1 MQTAL
6 LILAAASAATVLASP
21 SQQPPPCDDSL
32 GPIVSVVTSFST
44 TASAAAA
51 SSTVPTASAVSS
63 TTASAAT
70 TASPAAKV
78 LTLTAAE
85 SSIVAGGFLT
95 FSWKNAKPS
104 SSDDWIV
111 FTPSGKPSESNF
123 FKDCWQYTYGDTYK
137 LGTAATASGSISVK
151 VPATP
156 GTYTAFYCLNGGFDC
171 PASVKVTVT
180 APQVTCRAKGTTA
193 SAIQNV
199 VIVISENHS
208 FDSYFGN
215 YCTAP
220 AGSNPTCHEGRECC
234 AAITP
239 SINGVKPIVLNDVSN
254 MAYDNDHHSHSEICE
269 MNGGKMDRFIK
280 SGGCPGSDD
289 RNYAACDGTEGSC
302 GHYWEMAK
310 SYAMSD
316 NFFQAVAGASS
327 ANDMYFARGGFV
339 FEDNGAVPPSTK
351 CNLGGVSPAAYSD
364 PTIADLLAQCD
375 VPFTFYA
382 QDYSD
387 ELSPFKCWP
396 VNYDPSDN
404 PFEYYGSLRNSS
416 KADDYFRAYPAFLKD
431 VVQGTLPAVSYIK
444 ARGIASEH
452 PGYSTISAGETINKE
467 IIASILNSPI
477 YSKNTLVLL
486 VPDESGGFRD
496 SVSPPGRSAVDNK
509 LYGPRIP
516 FVAVGNMVKKS
527 YISHVR
533 AEPAS
538 IVRFIESNWFA
549 DAVPGQLRTR
559 DAVAGSFGDMF
570 DAGVVG
576 FEFP

>member
-6 LILAAASAATVLASP
+6 LVLAASVSASVALAAP
-21 SQQPPPCDDSL
+21 SVPPPCDDSV
-32 GPIVSVVTSFST
+32 GPIVSVVSSFST
-44 TASAAAA
+44 TA
-51 SSTVPTASAVSS
+51 TAVSS
-63 TTASAAT
+63 SATTAAPVTTVSSAAT
-70 TASPAAKV
+70 SPSPAAAP

-85 SSIVAGGFLT
+85 SSIVAGGFLS
-95 FSWKNAKPS
+95 FSWKNAKAS
-104 SSDDWIV
+104 STDDWIV
-111 FTPSGKPSESNF
+111 FTPSGKPSETNF
-123 FKDCWQYTYGDTYK
+123 FKDCWQYTYGDVYK
-137 LGTAATASGSISVK
+137 LGTPATATGSISVK

-156 GTYTAFYCLNGGFDC
+156 GTYTAFYCLNGGFNC
-171 PASVKVTVT
+171 PASVQVTVT

-193 SAIQNV
+193 SAIKNV

-220 AGSNPTCHEGRECC
+220 AGTNPTCHEGRECC

-239 SINGVKPIVLNDVSN
+239 SVNGVKPIVLNDDTN
-254 MAYDNDHHSHSEICE
+254 LAYDNDHHSHSEICE
-269 MNGGKMDRFIK
+269 MNGGKMDRFIT

-289 RNYAACDGTEGSC
+289 RNYAACDGSKGSC

-310 SYAMSD
+310 TYAMSD
-316 NFFQAVAGASS
+316 NFFQAIAGASS

-351 CNLGGVSPAAYSD
+351 CNLGGVPAAAYSD
-364 PTIADLLAQCD
+364 PTIADLLAQCN

-382 QDYSD
+382 QDYSA

-404 PFEYYGSLRNSS
+404 PFEYYGTLRNSS
-416 KADDYFRAYPAFLKD
+416 KAGDYFRAYPAFLKD

-452 PGYSTISAGETINKE
+452 PGYSTISAGEKLNKE
-467 IIASILNSPI
+467 IIESILNSPI
-477 YSKNTLVLL
+477 YSQNTLVLL

-496 SVSPPGRSAVDNK
+496 SVAPPGRSAIDNK

-516 FVAVGNMVKKS
+516 FVAVGKMVKKS

-570 DAGVVG
+570 DAEVVG